1 MLRSVYVARDN
12 RPFQSN
18 VGCAYLTGHIAR
30 GAPKSTMKRA
40 RQTKGDKMEVRREMH
55 LTRPPR
61 LEGKVKEAMMQ
72 PVRKKKKRA
81 G

>member
-1 MLRSVYVARDN
+1 
-12 RPFQSN
+12 
-18 VGCAYLTGHIAR
+18 
-30 GAPKSTMKRA
+30 MKRA